1 MNETDT
7 FARKSAYTSAHQSV
21 YTPVRSDHFYSL
33 LVYTRTPTCRQEAN
47 NADIALSAHFAL
59 RSPVTGQWEPL
70 NENYGICFAR
80 GVSDSADFTTL
91 KTTLKSESM
100 CRVPGKD
107 VHLKSLKDPFIGRA
121 KDGTFVLMA
130 TRTERGGAPD
140 GSEKDSAL
148 LLTSADLLSW
158 TDQGVIRFHVLSP
171 GIHHPHFEL
180 TASGLYE
187 VTWLSDRGQAMQTTM
202 PQLSQLAADRA
213 SVQPVEGQ
221 NDVTLA
227 LSSDYPADDLSI
239 RSIPD
244 IVPGNVIQISEAEA
258 RRLITRFGRIY
269 NTSIDVPDL
278 VVPDLPVADSAVDI
292 PVSASQVKKVIDQ
305 ARVTLRYSDGSDDQ
319 RAVQWDES
327 AEQIAVRLN
336 ASRAAGHRSHGID
349 IHGHIRH
356 VHEPV
361 PFAVQRA
368 DPSIFAWNWNGKQ
381 VFLFTATEDQD
392 GNCIDPVCGPH
403 LPIRMADTILD
414 LSDARG
420 GRAREV
426 DLLRAGDRNSEGRKM
441 TGCFWAPEFHIID
454 GKLSI
459 LFMPCFDND
468 GKPDMWTGHC
478 HIMQLKKDA
487 IGHDLNPTDPSN
499 WTVPE
504 LILRKDGSELNPLQH
519 ISLDMTYFEDSGYSY
534 YAWQQVGSV
543 WIARVDPKHP
553 TRLTSDPVQIIV
565 PEFAWDN
572 TIAEGPFVIARDGK
586 LFLIYS
592 GSLVGIDYTTGLAM
606 APAGVGAD
614 LTDPT
619 SWTKLNY
626 PLQKSGIYNGAWQL
640 GTGHGMFSHDE
651 DGNLIYVFHAANNRD
666 GIYHG
671 RDAQVRRVHWAAD
684 GMLILDMQEDEE
696 VAPHLRE
703 VTAHIR
709 VR

>member
-1 MNETDT
+1 MM
-7 FARKSAYTSAHQSV
+7 TSIAQTSHVSHV
-21 YTPVRSDHFYSL
+21 SHDVYSL

-59 RSPVTGQWEPL
+59 RSPITGEWQPL

-80 GVSDSADFTTL
+80 GVSDSSDQAA
-91 KTTLKSESM
+91 LKSGAA

-121 KDGTFVLMA
+121 EDGTFVLMA
-130 TRTERGGAPD
+130 TRTDRGGVSD
-140 GSEKDSAL
+140 GSEKDSVL

-158 TDQGVIRFHVLSP
+158 TDRGVIRFHVSSP
-171 GIHHPHFEL
+171 GVHHPHFAL
-180 TASGLYE
+180 TASGSYE
-187 VTWLSDRGQAMQTTM
+187 VMWRSDRGQVVRAIMSELNQA
-202 PQLSQLAADRA
+202 AADQA
-213 SVQPVEGQ
+213 TVSVV
-221 NDVTLA
+221 NDHDDQSEAAGVA
-227 LSSDYPADDLSI
+227 VSAEYPADDLSV

-244 IVPGNVIQISEAEA
+244 IVPGNAIAISEAEA

-269 NTSIDVPDL
+269 NTSVAVPDL
-278 VVPDLPVADSAVDI
+278 EIANSAAGTPRT
-292 PVSASQVKKVIDQ
+292 PVSASQVDKALSQ
-305 ARVTLRYSDGSDDQ
+305 ARVKLTYSDGSVDQ

-327 AEQIAVRLN
+327 AEQVAARLN
-336 ASRAAGHRSHGID
+336 NQVDGIS

-414 LSDARG
+414 LSDVRG

-487 IGHDLNPTDPSN
+487 TGHDLNPTDPSN

-504 LILRKDGSELNPLQH
+504 PILRRDGSELNPLQH
-519 ISLDMTYFEDSGYSY
+519 ISLDMTYFEDSGHSY

-553 TRLTSDPVQIIV
+553 TRLTSDPVQVIV

-572 TIAEGPFVIARDGK
+572 TIAEGPFVISHDGK

-592 GSLVGIDYTTGLAM
+592 GSLVGIDYTTGLAT
-606 APAGVGAD
+606 APAGAGAD
-614 LTDPT
+614 LTDPA

-684 GMLILDMQEDEE
+684 GMPILDMQEDEE

-703 VTAHIR
+703 VTARIR